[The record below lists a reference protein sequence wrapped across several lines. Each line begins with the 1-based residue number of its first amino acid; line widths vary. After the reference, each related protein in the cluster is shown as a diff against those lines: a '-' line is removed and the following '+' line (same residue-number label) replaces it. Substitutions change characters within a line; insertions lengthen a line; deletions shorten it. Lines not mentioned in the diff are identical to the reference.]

1 MGAKKESLCFNLLKT
16 NTFIGLESK
25 TKQTSKKIERNHC
38 SIGTKLNNVSVMYTS
53 KCKTEL
59 TIVEPEALPGAVC
72 DSDDN
77 LKCFCTEGGEK
88 SDRTKKKILDS
99 VTCQ

>member
-1 MGAKKESLCFNLLKT
+1 
-16 NTFIGLESK
+16 
-25 TKQTSKKIERNHC
+25 
-38 SIGTKLNNVSVMYTS
+38 MYTS

-88 SDRTKKKILDS
+88 SDRTKKKNNPGFGHMPVRNGSKHDQTTNMHTQTNMHMYPAAFHTLPH
-99 VTCQ
+99 

>member
-1 MGAKKESLCFNLLKT
+1 
-16 NTFIGLESK
+16 
-25 TKQTSKKIERNHC
+25 
-38 SIGTKLNNVSVMYTS
+38 MYTS

-77 LKCFCTEGGEK
+77 LKCFCTEAGEK
-88 SDRTKKKILDS
+88 SDGEKNQSWILSHASKKWLKTRSNYKHAHSSKHAHVSGRLPHTPILNPAWLLSLEDVS
-99 VTCQ
+99 VGYA

>member
-1 MGAKKESLCFNLLKT
+1 
-16 NTFIGLESK
+16 
-25 TKQTSKKIERNHC
+25 
-38 SIGTKLNNVSVMYTS
+38 MYTS

-59 TIVEPEALPGAVC
+59 TIVEPEAFPGAVC

-88 SDRTKKKILDS
+88 SDNKKKSILDS